1 MDPELLHDRR
11 LVEDLLLPA
20 VVGDDAIAHH
30 DLGHVLVRAADD
42 DLLHVVDPTDR
53 GRSDGVVRL
62 VLDVAPDHD
71 PDRLQGVLGVR
82 ELPQQL
88 RVHAG
93 GGLVVREHL
102 VPEGLDHGVEAGR
115 EMGDARLSQESE
127 GRLEDAQRGV
137 DVVPVRGEHRVP
149 TPVVGAEQLVGTIQ
163 EVETHDTDPTA
174 DESPDPWDSLRTEL
188 RALGET
194 IKDTYRRVSADG
206 GPSEE
211 EIRQAFSTL
220 LGAWDQVAESVGS
233 ALRDPE
239 IQQRLRTAASS
250 LATAVGNT
258 ISELGTELG
267 SREQAD
273 GTDAA

>member
-1 MDPELLHDRR
+1 
-11 LVEDLLLPA
+11 
-20 VVGDDAIAHH
+20 
-30 DLGHVLVRAADD
+30 
-42 DLLHVVDPTDR
+42 
-53 GRSDGVVRL
+53 
-62 VLDVAPDHD
+62 
-71 PDRLQGVLGVR
+71 
-82 ELPQQL
+82 
-88 RVHAG
+88 
-93 GGLVVREHL
+93 
-102 VPEGLDHGVEAGR
+102 
-115 EMGDARLSQESE
+115 
-127 GRLEDAQRGV
+127 
-137 DVVPVRGEHRVP
+137 
-149 TPVVGAEQLVGTIQ
+149 
-163 EVETHDTDPTA
+163 VETHDTDPTA